1 MHKKNVCSRKAL
13 NRRFLYAILSTGK
26 RNYSVRKE
34 QTVLVNLHVK
44 NLAIIDEVE
53 VDFSDRLNVLT
64 GETGAG
70 KSIIIGSINLAL
82 GQKSPKDVIRKGA
95 DYALVELTF
104 RADTERQRALVEEM
118 GISMEDD
125 EILISRKIMAGR
137 SVNRINGESVTLAM
151 IRRIADIM
159 IDIHGQ
165 NEQQSL
171 LHSAK
176 HMEIVDRY
184 AREELGDR
192 ITRMADGY
200 REYQRLQQELSQ
212 HEVPEEERLR
222 EISFMKYEL
231 EEIEQASLMHGE
243 EEQLAEQYRML
254 SNATEIASGLGEI
267 YGMTGEGNATA
278 AEQLGQSLR
287 ILHKLSE
294 YSPQMEEF
302 ANQLSDIDSL
312 LTDFNRDISDYMSDF
327 ETGGERFAEVEAR
340 LDLVRT
346 IKAKYGATTAQVQEY
361 ADKLQEKLMKY
372 EEYEQYRE
380 ELLKRLDEQETALK
394 SLADEITAIRQKVSR
409 RLEKEIIKAL
419 KELNF
424 LQVQFEIAVRPLD
437 HLNSQGQDEVE
448 FMLSTNPG
456 MDLKPIGDAASGGEL
471 SRIMLAVKAVLAQHD
486 EIPTLIFDEIDVGIS
501 GRTAQMV
508 AEKMAY
514 IGMTHQVICI
524 SHLAQ
529 IGAMADSHYL
539 IEKTSRNEHTSTDIR
554 LLDEKESVGELA
566 RILGGVEITDSVR
579 ESAAE
584 MKQMAEQVKV
594 TLRA

>member
-184 AREELGDR
+184 ASEELGDR

-200 REYQRLQQELSQ
+200 REYQRLQQELLQ

-380 ELLKRLDEQETALK
+380 ELLKSLTQQEITLKRLAG
-394 SLADEITAIRQKVSR
+394 EITAIRQKVSR

-584 MKQMAEQVKV
+584 MKQMAEKVKV

>member
-1 MHKKNVCSRKAL
+1 M
-13 NRRFLYAILSTGK
+13 
-26 RNYSVRKE
+26 
-34 QTVLVNLHVK
+34 LVNLHVK

-53 VDFSDRLNVLT
+53 VDFSDCLNVLT

-231 EEIEQASLMHGE
+231 EEIEQVSLMHGE

>member
-1 MHKKNVCSRKAL
+1 MHKKNVCSRKVL

-267 YGMTGEGNATA
+267 YGMTGEGHATA

-380 ELLKRLDEQETALK
+380 ELLKSLTQQETTLK
-394 SLADEITAIRQKVSR
+394 SLADEITAIRQKVSH

>member
-1 MHKKNVCSRKAL
+1 MHKKNVCSRKVL

-231 EEIEQASLMHGE
+231 EEIEQTSLMHGE

-380 ELLKRLDEQETALK
+380 ELLKSLTQQETTLK

>member
-1 MHKKNVCSRKAL
+1 M
-13 NRRFLYAILSTGK
+13 
-26 RNYSVRKE
+26 
-34 QTVLVNLHVK
+34 LVNLHVK

-231 EEIEQASLMHGE
+231 EEIEQASLM
-243 EEQLAEQYRML
+243 QYRML

-267 YGMTGEGNATA
+267 YGMTGEGNATV

-380 ELLKRLDEQETALK
+380 ELLKSLTQQETTLK
-394 SLADEITAIRQKVSR
+394 SLADEITAIRQKVSH

-448 FMLSTNPG
+448 FMLSTNLG

>member
-1 MHKKNVCSRKAL
+1 MHKKNVCSRKVL
-13 NRRFLYAILSTGK
+13 NRHFLYAILSTGK

-380 ELLKRLDEQETALK
+380 ALLKSLTQQETTLK
-394 SLADEITAIRQKVSR
+394 SLADEITAIRQKVSH

-584 MKQMAEQVKV
+584 MKQMAEKVKV

>member
-1 MHKKNVCSRKAL
+1 M
-13 NRRFLYAILSTGK
+13 LYFPQGK
-26 RNYSVRKE
+26 RRTARKE
-34 QTVLVNLHVK
+34 QAVLVNLHVK

-53 VDFSDRLNVLT
+53 VDFSDCLNVLT

-82 GQKSPKDVIRKGA
+82 GQKSTKDVIRKGA
-95 DYALVELTF
+95 EYALVELTF
-104 RADTERQRALVEEM
+104 RADTQRQRELVREM
-118 GISMEDD
+118 GISMEED

-137 SVNRINGESVTLAM
+137 SVNRINGESVTLSM

-192 ITRMADGY
+192 LTRMEEGY
-200 REYQRLQQELSQ
+200 RVYQELQQELSGQ
-212 HEVPEEERLR
+212 EIPEEERLR

-231 EEIEQASLMHGE
+231 EEIEQAALVSGE
-243 EEQLAEQYRML
+243 EEHLDEQYREL
-254 SNATEIASGLGEI
+254 SNATSIAAGLGEI
-267 YGMTGEGNATA
+267 YSMTGEGDATV
-278 AEQLGQSLR
+278 AEQLGQSVR

-294 YSPQMEEF
+294 FSPQMEEF
-302 ANQLSDIDSL
+302 CGQLSEIDSL

-327 ETGGERFAEVEAR
+327 ETGGEQLAEVEGR

-346 IKAKYGATTAQVQEY
+346 IKAKYGATTAQVQAY
-361 ADKLQEKLMKY
+361 AEKLQEKLARY
-372 EEYEQYRE
+372 EEYEEYRE
-380 ELLKRLDEQETALK
+380 SLRQRLDEQEQTLK
-394 SLADEITAIRQKVSR
+394 TLAEEITRIRRKVSR
-409 RLEKEIIKAL
+409 RLEKEIVKAL

-424 LQVQFEIAVRPLD
+424 LQVQFEIAVRPLG
-437 HLNSQGQDEVE
+437 HMNRYGQDEVE

-456 MDLKPIGDAASGGEL
+456 MDMKPIGEAASGGEL

-508 AEKMAY
+508 AEKMSY
-514 IGMTHQVICI
+514 IGNTHQVICI

-529 IGAMADSHYL
+529 IAAMADVHYL
-539 IEKTSRNEHTSTDIR
+539 IEKSSHKDHTSTDIR
-554 LLDEKESVGELA
+554 MLDTEESVNELA

-584 MKQMAEQVKV
+584 MKQMEEQVKSG
-594 TLRA
+594 LRA

>member
-1 MHKKNVCSRKAL
+1 M
-13 NRRFLYAILSTGK
+13 
-26 RNYSVRKE
+26 
-34 QTVLVNLHVK
+34 LVNLHVK

-53 VDFSDRLNVLT
+53 VDFSDQLNVLT

-82 GQKSPKDVIRKGA
+82 GQKSPRDVIRKGA
-95 DYALVELTF
+95 DHALVELTF
-104 RADTERQRALVEEM
+104 RVQDPHQRALVEEM
-118 GISMEDD
+118 GISMEGD

-137 SVNRINGESVTLAM
+137 SINRINGETVTLAM
-151 IRRIADIM
+151 IRRIADVM

-176 HMEIVDRY
+176 HLEIVDRY
-184 AREELGDR
+184 AREEMGDR
-192 ITRMADGY
+192 LSEMAQGY
-200 REYQRLQQELSQ
+200 KEYQKLQRELEQQEI
-212 HEVPEEERLR
+212 PEEERLR

-231 EEIEQASLMHGE
+231 EEIEQAELIPGE
-243 EEQLAEQYRML
+243 EEELAGQYKEL
-254 SNATEIASGLGEI
+254 SNASDIAEGLGAI
-267 YGMTGEGNATA
+267 YAMTADGNATA

-294 YSPQMEEF
+294 FSPQMEEF
-302 ANQLSDIDSL
+302 CGQLSEIDSL
-312 LTDFNRDISDYMSDF
+312 ITDFNRDISDYMSEFD
-327 ETGGERFAEVEAR
+327 TGTEQLEQVENR
-340 LDLVRT
+340 LNLVRSL
-346 IKAKYGATTAQVQEY
+346 KAKYGATTEQVQEY
-361 ADKLQEKLMKY
+361 AKKLQEKLEQY
-372 EEYEQYRE
+372 EEYEEYRSTLQRRMARQE
-380 ELLKRLDEQETALK
+380 EQLQQ
-394 SLADEITAIRQKVSR
+394 LAGEITAIRKKVSQ
-409 RLEKEIIKAL
+409 RLEKEIVKAL
-419 KELNF
+419 RELNF

-437 HLNSQGQDEVE
+437 KMNSFGQDEVE

-456 MDLKPIGDAASGGEL
+456 LDMKPIGEAASGGEL

-514 IGMTHQVICI
+514 IGKTHQVICI

-529 IGAMADSHYL
+529 IAAMADAHYL
-539 IEKTSRNEHTSTDIR
+539 IEKNSRQGHTSTDIR
-554 LLDEKESVGELA
+554 LLDTEQSGGELA

-584 MKQMAEQVKV
+584 MKQMAQKAKEK
-594 TLRA
+594 LRA